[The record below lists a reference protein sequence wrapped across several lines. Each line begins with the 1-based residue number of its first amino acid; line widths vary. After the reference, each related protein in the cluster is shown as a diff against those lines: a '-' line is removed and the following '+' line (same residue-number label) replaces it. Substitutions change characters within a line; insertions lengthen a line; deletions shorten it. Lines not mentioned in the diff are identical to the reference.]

1 MKLFSDNKEE
11 YLESGLEFRIEI
23 PKIKI
28 EQFAMII
35 LTLTNMRSS
44 GDSNY
49 SVYDFRTFA
58 GCNTISVAFKTDD
71 KEHAEK
77 VLSYVMES
85 NTLDLDYK
93 IEFSN
98 EIEIISIWLDVLDE
112 EGIIQSPFDTYV
124 KGVY

>member
-11 YLESGLEFRIEI
+11 YLENGLEFRITI

-58 GCNTISVAFKTDD
+58 GTNIISVAFKTDD

-85 NTLDLDYK
+85 NTLDLDYE
-93 IEFSN
+93 IQFSN
-98 EIEIISIWLDVLDE
+98 EIEIVSIWLDVLEE
-112 EGIIQSPFDTYV
+112 EGIIKSPFDTYV

>member
-1 MKLFSDNKEE
+1 MKLFSENKEE
-11 YLESGLEFRIEI
+11 YLENGLEFRITI
-23 PKIKI
+23 PKIKV

-58 GCNTISVAFKTDD
+58 GSNTISVAFNTDD

-98 EIEIISIWLDVLDE
+98 EIEIVSIWIDVLEE

>member
-11 YLESGLEFRIEI
+11 YLENGLEFTITI
-23 PKIKI
+23 PKIKV

-58 GCNTISVAFKTDD
+58 GSNTISVAFKTDD